1 MTKRQGTRAR
11 GPYMLESAFPASP
24 RIERHVDAPRT
35 AARDGTSRATPR
47 AEEERKLSGAHKREE
62 STDE

>member
-1 MTKRQGTRAR
+1 
-11 GPYMLESAFPASP
+11 MLKSAFPASP